1 MLLLKKGYD
10 GLAEKPPWGFVDI
23 FLVFLGIYCTRFVI
37 YGLTLLFPALKAG
50 FGLGETGYFLFA
62 YLIQF
67 LITIALV
74 YLFAVVFS
82 RGSWAALGVKF
93 TGWRNILLYGVLGGV
108 FLIIVITLL
117 GFVIK
122 QFQPELPPQYYE
134 QILRTAGNLAVVLMI
149 IFAGVVLAPLSEEL
163 FYRGMVYPVFRGK
176 LGPVWGA
183 VLAGLVFG
191 AVHGDPWRAIPLSI
205 GGAILCYFYEKT
217 DSILVPA
224 MAHGIWNG
232 LMSLVVYLSLA
243 NGLL

>member
-1 MLLLKKGYD
+1 M
-10 GLAEKPPWGFVDI
+10 AEKPHWGFVDI
-23 FLVFLGIYCTRFVI
+23 FLVFLGIYCSRYIV
-37 YGLTLLFPALKAG
+37 YGITLIFPGVKAG
-50 FGLGETGYFLFA
+50 FGLGENGYFLFA

-67 LITIALV
+67 LMTIGLV

-82 RGSWAALGVKF
+82 RGSWSELGVKM
-93 TGWRNILLYGVLGGV
+93 TGWRNFLKYGVLGGI

-122 QFQPELPPQYYE
+122 QFQPDLPPQYYE
-134 QILRTAGNLAVVLMI
+134 EVLRSAGNLAVVLMI
-149 IFAGVVLAPLSEEL
+149 IFAGAVLAPLSEEL
-163 FYRGMVYPVFRGK
+163 FYRGMVYPVFRGQ

-183 VLAGLVFG
+183 ILAGLVFG
-191 AVHGDPWRAIPLSI
+191 AVHGDVWRAIPLAV

-224 MAHGIWNG
+224 LAHGLWNG
-232 LMSLVVYLSLA
+232 LMSLVVYLSLS